1 MAEAGALDFNRLT
14 RGAER
19 QTIRNLAATGWAT
32 HRPAAK
38 RHKNTVSVF
47 DKESVKMKLKTLL
60 MGAIASAA
68 LAPAAFAERG
78 ADGQVNIIYWQA
90 PSIMNPFLSGG
101 TKDVEAS
108 SLVIE
113 PLARY
118 DPNGAMVPF
127 LAEEIP
133 TVANGGVSE
142 DLTSI
147 TWKIKAGL
155 TWSDGTPFTSKDVK
169 FTYDYC
175 THPEGGCAQVTK
187 FEGVTS
193 VETPDDLT
201 VKVTFEGPTP
211 FPYGPFVGGESPII
225 QAAQFAECLG
235 AKAPECT
242 EANFS
247 PIGTGPFVVD
257 EFKPNDVIT
266 LSANPNYRDPA
277 KPAFA
282 KVLFKG
288 GGDATAAGRAVMET
302 GEFDHAWNLQ
312 LAPDVIAQ
320 MEAGGKGVA
329 VAGFGPLVE
338 RIMLNNTNPDPALG
352 PDERSVVRPH
362 PFLSDPA
369 VYKAMSMAID
379 RPLLVEIGYGK
390 AGKVTCNWVP
400 APAVYAADIAGCDVQ
415 DIAGANKMLDEA
427 GYKDTNGDGVRE
439 TPDGKP
445 MKVLYQTSTNAV
457 RQDFQALIKQWWS
470 EIGIETEL
478 RNVNASV
485 FFGGDPGSPDTFQKF
500 YADVEMYANT
510 FNGTDPQSYF
520 GNGLCDKAPTP
531 ASQWQGENIS
541 RFCDEEF
548 DALHAE
554 LTKTADAGKRAEIGQ
569 QLNTMIF
576 EKGGMIPLVHRGRL
590 SGQSNTLGGHVLNV
604 WDSELWDAADW
615 YRIK

>member
-1 MAEAGALDFNRLT
+1 
-14 RGAER
+14 
-19 QTIRNLAATGWAT
+19 
-32 HRPAAK
+32 
-38 RHKNTVSVF
+38 
-47 DKESVKMKLKTLL
+47 MKIKTLL
-60 MGAIASAA
+60 LGAIASAA

-78 ADGQVNIIYWQA
+78 SDGQVNIIYWQA
-90 PSIMNPFLSGG
+90 PSILNPFLSGG
-101 TKDVEAS
+101 TKDVESA

-118 DPNGAMVPF
+118 DPNGEMIPYLV
-127 LAEEIP
+127 EEIP
-133 TVANGGVSE
+133 TVDNGGVSE

-147 TWKIKAGL
+147 TWKIKPGL
-155 TWSDGTPFTSKDVK
+155 LWSDGTPFTSKDVK
-169 FTYDYC
+169 FTADYC
-175 THPEGGCAQVTK
+175 MHPEGGCAQVTK

-193 VETPDDLT
+193 VEAVDDLT
-201 VKVTFEGPTP
+201 VKVTFDKQTP

-225 QAAQFAECLG
+225 QAAQFADCVG

-242 EANFS
+242 TANFA

-266 LSANPNYRDPA
+266 MSANTNYRDPA

-302 GEFDHAWNLQ
+302 GEFDYAWNLQ
-312 LAPDVIAQ
+312 LAPEVIAQ
-320 MEAGGKGVA
+320 MEKGGKGVPI
-329 VAGFGPLVE
+329 AGFGPLVE

-352 PDERSVVRPH
+352 PDERSVIRPH
-362 PFLSDPA
+362 PFLSDPS
-369 VYKAMSMAID
+369 VYKALSLAID

-390 AGKVTCNWVP
+390 AGKVGCNWVP
-400 APAVYAADIAGCDVQ
+400 APAAFASDTFDCSTQDLAA
-415 DIAGANKMLDEA
+415 ANAMLDEA

-445 MKVLYQTSTNAV
+445 MNILYQTSTNAV

-478 RNVNASV
+478 RNINSSV

-510 FNGTDPQSYF
+510 FNGTDPQSYL
-520 GNGLCDKAPTP
+520 GNGLCDKAPRP
-531 ASQWQGENIS
+531 DSQWQGENIS

-548 DALHAE
+548 DKLHAE
-554 LTKTADAGKRAEIGQ
+554 LSQTAGLEARAEIAKR
-569 QLNTMIF
+569 LNDIIV

-590 SGQSNTLGGHVLNV
+590 SARSNTLGGVDLNV
-604 WDSELWDAADW
+604 WDTEMWNAADW
-615 YRIK
+615 FRSE